1 MSNSQFIGQ
10 LKQNNVQINNL
21 KDQFFRTE
29 AHMSDHE
36 KRLSEK
42 VDEFMEKQN
51 FDLKIHLQNTENPH
65 HVTKEQ
71 VGLSNVINE
80 EQATKVDFDNHL
92 NDKKNPHSVTKSQ
105 VGLGNVD
112 NIQQAAKTD
121 LDAHLKDTDNP
132 HGVTKA
138 QIGLSAVTNDVQAK
152 KADFDKHTSDSSNP
166 HNVTAAQIGLS
177 NVDNVQQASKSDF
190 DDHLNDTSVH
200 VTAEDQ
206 AYWDDMTRQFKDH
219 NENQER
225 HISVAERKTWNGAA
239 KFANITLK
247 NGATV
252 GTRTPIYAKWGA
264 LLLLRGHVR
273 TDPEIIFGSIPS
285 SMVPVGGA
293 VATVSLSGT
302 GGTANLVI
310 YDNGDLKIKY
320 PDPTDSSKLG
330 GYYID
335 VVTGYQEGATV

>member
-10 LKQNNVQINNL
+10 LKQNNIQINNL
-21 KDQFFRTE
+21 KDQFYRTE
-29 AHMSDHE
+29 SHMSDHE

-42 VDEFMEKQN
+42 VDDFMEKQN
-51 FDLKIHLQNTENPH
+51 FDLKMHTLNTENPH

-80 EQATKVDFDNHL
+80 EQAAKVAF
-92 NDKKNPHSVTKSQ
+92 
-105 VGLGNVD
+105 
-112 NIQQAAKTD
+112 
-121 LDAHLKDTDNP
+121 DAHLEDKDNP

-152 KADFDKHTSDSSNP
+152 KADFDKHTSDTSNP
-166 HNVTAAQIGLS
+166 HKVTAAQLGLDK
-177 NVDNVQQASKSDF
+177 VDNVQQAAKSDF
-190 DDHLNDTSVH
+190 DNHLNDTNVH

-206 AYWDDMTRQFKDH
+206 AYWNDMTQQFKDH
-219 NENQER
+219 NENPER
-225 HISVAERKTWNGAA
+225 HISVDERKTWNGAITY
-239 KFANITLK
+239 ANIMLK

-264 LLLLRGHVR
+264 LLVLRGHVR

-285 SMVPVGGA
+285 SMVPAGGT

-302 GGTANLVI
+302 GGTANLII

-320 PDPTDSSKLG
+320 PDPADSSKLG

-335 VVTGYQEGATV
+335 VVVGFQKGDTA